1 MLQIVTLHGALTFGR
16 KNQKNA

>member
-16 KNQKNA
+16 KNKKNA